1 LIKNITLN
9 SKKFSTMSG
18 EKTNSNF
25 NFQVNKKGNVNIL
38 GKIGINPLS
47 ADVAVSVDQIHLA
60 RFQPF
65 VSKYLNLIISDGKFS
80 TSGKLAMEK
89 PDKAALKARY
99 QGKLGIAD
107 FLCVDSQKAKT
118 LIKFTDL
125 GVNDIKFDTSPVSA
139 SIDTFEIKKP
149 ILNLA
154 ISSDGLL
161 NFSKIVKT
169 SGPDENKTDE
179 DKSDKNRQT
188 KTDTMGKSKDSSI
201 PIKINQMIIEKG
213 QVVFND
219 KSVAP
224 NFKTRLTRIN
234 SKITGLSS
242 KETIQ
247 SDILVTAMVNNHT
260 PVKIKGKINPLKTDF
275 FCDMIVA
282 CSGMDLGY
290 LSPYSGKYAGYKI
303 QKGKLSLDLKY
314 LVDKQTLDAKNNIF
328 LDQFDFG
335 ERVDS
340 EEAVNAPL
348 NLAVSLL
355 KDPGGRISLDLPV
368 KGRLDD
374 PQFSVS
380 GIIIKMIMNLLF
392 KAATSPFSLLGAM
405 FGGGEDLNIITFDAG
420 YFDITSKGTQKIET
434 LVKALAQ
441 RPGLSLEIAGYVNIA
456 KDQSALL
463 TMKFEQLLKAE
474 KLKNLVAQGNA
485 GIAIEEIELSEEE
498 YDSYLKAVFNQTEE
512 GILIAKKLNSK
523 ENNRKRS
530 TDAKVADN
538 NQTANLD
545 VKKSAKNELPE
556 ITRDQMIQII
566 QKGIQV
572 SDDELRHLGRDRA
585 LAVKDA
591 ILANGSID
599 PKRIFIIEGNSLES
613 GTSDESEGSEGSEK
627 SGEEDK
633 SDKAVDFGSVIM
645 TLK

>member
-1 LIKNITLN
+1 
-9 SKKFSTMSG
+9 MSG

-392 KAATSPFSLLGAM
+392 KAATSPFFL
-405 FGGGEDLNIITFDAG
+405 FF
-420 YFDITSKGTQKIET
+420 
-434 LVKALAQ
+434 
-441 RPGLSLEIAGYVNIA
+441 
-456 KDQSALL
+456 
-463 TMKFEQLLKAE
+463 
-474 KLKNLVAQGNA
+474 
-485 GIAIEEIELSEEE
+485 
-498 YDSYLKAVFNQTEE
+498 
-512 GILIAKKLNSK
+512 
-523 ENNRKRS
+523 
-530 TDAKVADN
+530 
-538 NQTANLD
+538 
-545 VKKSAKNELPE
+545 
-556 ITRDQMIQII
+556 
-566 QKGIQV
+566 
-572 SDDELRHLGRDRA
+572 
-585 LAVKDA
+585 
-591 ILANGSID
+591 
-599 PKRIFIIEGNSLES
+599 
-613 GTSDESEGSEGSEK
+613 
-627 SGEEDK
+627 
-633 SDKAVDFGSVIM
+633 
-645 TLK
+645 